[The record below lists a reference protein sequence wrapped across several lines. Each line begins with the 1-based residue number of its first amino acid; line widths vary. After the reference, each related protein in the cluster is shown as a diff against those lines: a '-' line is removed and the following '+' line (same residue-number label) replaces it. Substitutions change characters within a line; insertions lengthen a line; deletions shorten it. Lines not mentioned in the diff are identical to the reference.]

1 MKFYRIST
9 CILSAGLLAAT
20 QVYGSSSTDDARAA
34 LGQQE
39 NDTSQEKQLEEVF
52 QAAEKSYSLLKS
64 GDTRLTYS
72 FDYSNF
78 RDSRIDFVQAA
89 GENDT
94 TIVTNFVE
102 NSSENSFTNTFS
114 FDYGIWDN
122 LTLSARIP
130 LVAKYSDIKALEG
143 RTYRNKDKTA
153 YGLGDVSLSL
163 RWQPFEV
170 KPGRPS
176 LTLYSSFSTKTG
188 DSPYEMNLAKDIPTG
203 SGYYSLGVGANMS
216 HVLDPVVLFG
226 SVGYTYNFKET
237 GLDQFRG
244 PQDQQVGSAQ
254 DEFVLDAV
262 KPGNSYNMNMGF
274 AYSLSYDVSMSASY
288 QVSYTE
294 PSEFK
299 FKTGREVE
307 SAAST
312 SGVVNLSLGLRA
324 SPTYIVN
331 VNAGFGL
338 TEDSPDILL
347 GFSLPLDLDGLKDE

>member
-1 MKFYRIST
+1 MKYGRLST
-9 CILSAGLLAAT
+9 CMLTAGLLTAGSLQAA
-20 QVYGSSSTDDARAA
+20 STDKAREA
-34 LGQQE
+34 LGKSNE
-39 NDTSQEKQLEEVF
+39 DASQEKQLEEVF

-89 GENDT
+89 GENST
-94 TIVTNFVE
+94 TLVNNFVE
-102 NSSENSFTNTFS
+102 NSSENTFTNTFS

-122 LTLSARIP
+122 VTLSVRIP

-143 RTYRNKDKTA
+143 RAYRNSEKEA

-163 RWQPFEV
+163 RYQPFET

-176 LTLYSSFSTKTG
+176 LTLYSSLGTKTG
-188 DSPYEMNLAKDIPTG
+188 DSPYEINLAKDLPTG
-203 SGYYSLGVGANMS
+203 SGYYSLGFGANMS

-226 SVGYTYNFKET
+226 SVGYTFNLPVT
-237 GLDQFRG
+237 GIDQFRG
-244 PQDQQVGSAQ
+244 PQDQAVGRNQ
-254 DEFVLDAV
+254 DEFILDKV
-262 KPGNSYNMNMGF
+262 DPGNSYNMSMGF

-288 QVSYTE
+288 QMSY
-294 PSEFK
+294 SESSK
-299 FKTGREVE
+299 FEFNDGRKVD
-307 SAAST
+307 SATST
-312 SGVVNLSLGLRA
+312 SGVVNMSLGLRL
-324 SPTYIVN
+324 SPSYIVN

-347 GFSLPLDLDGLKDE
+347 GFSLPLDLDGLKAE